1 MLKRH
6 NVPVEHLPSER
17 VWRWVY
23 CSVSVLERWR
33 NGKKKEVRREKSE
46 SARDSMVRVAE
57 GEREAEKESDQG
69 RRGKA
74 EK

>member
-1 MLKRH
+1 MAVGVLQCKCFGA
-6 NVPVEHLPSER
+6 VEEWEEER
-17 VWRWVY
+17 
-23 CSVSVLERWR
+23 
-33 NGKKKEVRREKSE
+33 EVRREKSE